1 MGLFDVFLGKR
12 RARQSE
18 PEMAVVTAEP
28 ERSDAHDLITFF
40 DVETPNRK
48 NDRMCSIGLVQTDRS
63 GHVIESASFLVDP
76 EEPFDDINMS
86 INGLS
91 PIAVRGAKTF
101 PELWD
106 ERLMTMM
113 SDSLLVAHNARFDLA
128 VITKSMVDYGFGKP
142 SFTYADT
149 LEMSRRRLA
158 GCADYKLP
166 TVCHELGVGLDHHHD
181 ATSDADACREIFWSL
196 VSPEDDIE
204 GLFAPYVLGES
215 NPYRSFRRKDFCRKT
230 EEMRGLVDLARST
243 LLDGVVSTEEAM
255 ALQCY
260 IATSEEL
267 ASDPTVSSLS
277 MLIQAAIVDGELNAA
292 EQAEIG
298 RSLTHLVDPSSV
310 GGVPCEIRFD
320 GTSFCLTG
328 NFEHGSK
335 DMVSE
340 FITSLGGVM
349 LKSVTKKCDYVVIGD
364 CDCEAY
370 SYGTYGTKVEKAME
384 WQAKGVDVKI
394 VRESNLPWDN

>member
-1 MGLFDVFLGKR
+1 MGLFDVLSGR
-12 RARQSE
+12 GRAKQPE
-18 PEMAVVTAEP
+18 PEGG
-28 ERSDAHDLITFF
+28 DAHDLITFF

-48 NDRMCSIGLVQTDRS
+48 NDRMCSIGLVQTDWS
-63 GHVIESASFLVDP
+63 GDVIESASFLVDP
-76 EEPFDDINMS
+76 EEPFDDVNMS

-91 PIAVRGAKTF
+91 PIAVRGARTF
-101 PELWD
+101 PELWN

-128 VITKSMVDYGFGKP
+128 VVAKSMADYGFGEP

-149 LEMSRRRLA
+149 LVMSRRRLA
-158 GCADYKLP
+158 GCTDYKLP

-196 VSPEDDIE
+196 VSPEEDVAS
-204 GLFAPYVLGES
+204 LFEPYVLGES

-243 LLDGVVSTEEAM
+243 LLDGVVSAEEAM
-255 ALQCY
+255 SLQRY
-260 IATSEEL
+260 ITTSEEL
-267 ASDPTVSSLS
+267 AADPAVSSLS
-277 MLIQAAIVDGELNAA
+277 RIIQGALVDGGLDAA
-292 EQAEIG
+292 EQAELS

-310 GGVPCEIRFD
+310 GDMPCEVRFD

-370 SYGTYGTKVEKAME
+370 SYGTYGEKVKKAME
-384 WQAKGVDVKI
+384 WQAKGMDVKI
-394 VRESNLPWDN
+394 VRESNLPWEN